1 MIHLESF
8 DSLNNGS
15 MPHKNENI
23 ASTSKLKFH
32 INSIRSRIFK
42 EEMEGRENEDTQ
54 AF

>member
-1 MIHLESF
+1 MHLKSF

-23 ASTSKLKFH
+23 ASTSKLKFY
-32 INSIRSRIFK
+32 INSISPRIFK
-42 EEMEGRENEDTQ
+42 EEMEGRENEDTK